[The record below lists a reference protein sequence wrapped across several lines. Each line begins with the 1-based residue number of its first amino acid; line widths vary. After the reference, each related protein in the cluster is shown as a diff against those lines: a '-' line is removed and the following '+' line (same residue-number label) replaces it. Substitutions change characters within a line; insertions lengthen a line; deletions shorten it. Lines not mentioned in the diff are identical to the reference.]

1 MIITIDGLSINGKS
15 TLAEMISKEMGIKN
29 LNSGTIYRCIALEIL
44 NKKLDINNIKDVIN
58 KISNINIQ
66 LDNGKTLLN
75 GIDVSKRIREEEIS
89 LLSTKYGIIPEI
101 KQLVRKIQADF
112 IKNND
117 VIIEGRDI
125 ATRIAPNADIKFYIY
140 ADFEM
145 RVERLYKQLK
155 NVDIEEVKKELKLRD
170 EIEINSGSF
179 LKPSNAIE
187 IDTTNIDVN
196 EVFEIMMKEIRKLI
210 KIDTTSNQ

>member
-15 TLAEMISKEMGIKN
+15 TLAEMISREMNIKN

-44 NKKLDINNIKDVIN
+44 NRNLDINNIEDIIN
-58 KISNINIQ
+58 KISNINIE
-66 LDNGKTLLN
+66 LNNEKTLLN
-75 GIDVSKRIREEEIS
+75 GKDVTKRIREEEIS
-89 LLSTKYGIIPEI
+89 ILSTQYGIIPEI

-140 ADFEM
+140 ADFET
-145 RVERLYKQLK
+145 RVERLGKQLK
-155 NVDIEEVKKELKLRD
+155 NKDIEKVKKELKLRD
-170 EIEINSGSF
+170 EIEINNGSF
-179 LKPSNAIE
+179 LKPVNAIE
-187 IDTTNIDVN
+187 IDTTSKDIN
-196 EVFEIMMKEIRKLI
+196 EVFEIMMKEIG
-210 KIDTTSNQ
+210 KITK